1 VSPTKPVKRRRE
13 RWGHCTRSLA
23 IMSTMCQQ
31 SGEPIKASEE
41 ETGKAGA
48 ACTIGEVIFGFF
60 AFSISYSL
68 QFFGEKILRQK

>member
-1 VSPTKPVKRRRE
+1 
-13 RWGHCTRSLA
+13 
-23 IMSTMCQQ
+23 MCQQ